1 MRRNIAVISHGET
14 AETQV
19 NVTLP
24 IAVVY
29 VGVFVGNLNQRAI
42 DTHCQPRHVFARNEN
57 FVIIHGAA
65 GFCVDILQSVQ
76 IRRGFRPGCAAQDVD
91 VAIQTAG
98 MRTAASRVIARHES
112 HNRITG
118 SSLRQQNQAA

>member
-65 GFCVDILQSVQ
+65 GFCVDISNRFKSEEVFVQ
-76 IRRGFRPGCAAQDVD
+76 VVLRKTLTLRYRPPG
-91 VAIQTAG
+91 
-98 MRTAASRVIARHES
+98 
-112 HNRITG
+112 
-118 SSLRQQNQAA
+118 